1 MFHKTGPDRTVFVTM
16 RRQLNH
22 ERAVRAMRALR
33 GHEGKSQ
40 LHGYEVEE
48 SAIDTLTDI
57 FHLLHEKGMNP
68 DQIVQTALNHFDVER
83 ID

>member
-1 MFHKTGPDRTVFVTM
+1 MFQRIGEDKSLFVTV
-16 RRQLNH
+16 RKELNH

-33 GHEGKSQ
+33 GHEGKSH

-48 SAIDTLTDI
+48 AAIDAVTNI
-57 FHLLHEKGMNP
+57 FHLLHERGFDVDK
-68 DQIVQTALNHFDVER
+68 VVTTCLNHFACER